1 MIMSSQESSTMQ
13 IDDSSNP
20 YLIDELTTSDELTTD
35 EILMKIEYNTRMT
48 SIGVSHIFSKYDPY
62 RKTSNKNQTNRKYMR
77 NTN

>member
-20 YLIDELTTSDELTTD
+20 YLIDELTTADELTTD

-48 SIGVSHIFSKYDPY
+48 SIGVSHIFSVGLVLIAGFAVWIIL
-62 RKTSNKNQTNRKYMR
+62 RKWFYGGV
-77 NTN
+77 